1 MVFGNNTASDFE
13 MLRAGIIAKYH
24 VRAMLLF
31 VMEAEEFS
39 VTHERYLFRYG

>member
-24 VRAMLLF
+24 VRVMLSFL
-31 VMEAEEFS
+31 MEAEEFS
-39 VTHERYLFRYG
+39 ATHERPLFRYG